1 MSVKEVTVCPIKESR
16 TLKGFMCK
24 KCKHFI
30 KKTWYEAGKPV
41 DLFCDYHLTAIEKQ
55 FLK

>member
-1 MSVKEVTVCPIKESR
+1 MSVKEVTECPIDASR
-16 TLKGFMCK
+16 KLKGWTCK
-24 KCKHFI
+24 RCKHFT

-41 DLFCDYHLTAIEKQ
+41 DLFCDFHLTAIEKQ